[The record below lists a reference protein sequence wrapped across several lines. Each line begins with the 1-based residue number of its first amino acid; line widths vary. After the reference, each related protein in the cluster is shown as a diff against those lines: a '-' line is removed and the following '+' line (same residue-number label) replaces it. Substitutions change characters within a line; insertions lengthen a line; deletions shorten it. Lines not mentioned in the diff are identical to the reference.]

1 MKVEQSRVDTG
12 EKMHPPIYKCA
23 RTCKVLWLVP
33 DDEDGL
39 PLLQG
44 ELVFMLSGVWEQ
56 HQALLFNCK
65 RCHQFICSLAIF
77 KATIASPKEKS

>member
-1 MKVEQSRVDTG
+1 MSNGRMQG
-12 EKMHPPIYKCA
+12 CA

-44 ELVFMLSGVWEQ
+44 ELVFILSGVWEQ
-56 HQALLFNCK
+56 HQALLFYCK
-65 RCHQFICSLAIF
+65 RCHQFIAWQSS
-77 KATIASPKEKS
+77 KPQKQVP